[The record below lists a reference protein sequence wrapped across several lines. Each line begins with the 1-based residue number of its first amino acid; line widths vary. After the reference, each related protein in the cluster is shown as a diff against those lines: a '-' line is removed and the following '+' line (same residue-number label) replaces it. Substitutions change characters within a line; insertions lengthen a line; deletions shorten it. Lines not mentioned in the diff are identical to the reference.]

1 MRYHVKMDKL
11 LQKEAK
17 VTKVPDDTYGER
29 ERERERVRLMWVF
42 ATICGFLLRRL
53 VFATVANTEGG
64 YLSRKGRYLPPQ
76 HTRIL
81 SICYSCNYVTTRIC
95 ILSRFSMGG
104 YLLQ

>member
-1 MRYHVKMDKL
+1 
-11 LQKEAK
+11 
-17 VTKVPDDTYGER
+17 
-29 ERERERVRLMWVF
+29 MWVF
-42 ATICGFLLRRL
+42 ATICGYLLRRL

-64 YLSRKGRYLPPQ
+64 YLPPQ
-76 HTRIL
+76 HTHIL

>member
-1 MRYHVKMDKL
+1 M
-11 LQKEAK
+11 
-17 VTKVPDDTYGER
+17 GR
-29 ERERERVRLMWVF
+29 ERKRERVRLMWVF
-42 ATICGFLLRRL
+42 ATICGYLLRRL